1 MCKYSILKIIEGFLL
16 IQVGSTLFKIQKSVT
31 LLLYTAFL
39 FKDLNFFMQHKMATV
54 IIGTGCYI
62 PDIVKTNSDFTVHNF
77 FADDNIALDIEPHI
91 IVEKFKKITGIEER
105 RYAASDMDS
114 SDMAAIAAQKA
125 IEDAGCDPETIDQI
139 IVAHN
144 FGNVLKNTIQT
155 DAVPSLA
162 SRVKHALNIKN
173 PSCIPYDILFGCP
186 GWVQG
191 VIQSHAFFAAGIAKK
206 SLVIGSETLSRV
218 LDIYDRDSM
227 IFSDGA
233 GACVLEA
240 KNQQETRS
248 GILGYSVQSHSGE
261 EINYLNMGKSYF
273 PDSDPRIRYIK
284 MRGRKVYEYAM
295 KHVPEA
301 MKICLDNSGVD
312 ISDLKKIFIHQANE
326 KMDEAIIK
334 ELYKLYGFANAPEN
348 IMPMSI
354 HNLGNSSVATVPT
367 LYDMVK
373 KGLMPEHS
381 LHDGDVVLFAS
392 VGAGMNIN
400 AVCYRV

>member
-1 MCKYSILKIIEGFLL
+1 MPNKL
-16 IQVGSTLFKIQKSVT
+16 
-31 LLLYTAFL
+31 
-39 FKDLNFFMQHKMATV
+39 ATV
-54 IIGTGCYI
+54 ITGTGSYI
-62 PDIVKTNSDFTVHNF
+62 PDFVKTNRDFTGHNF
-77 FADDNIALDIEPHI
+77 FAEDNTALGIEPHI

-105 RYAASDMDS
+105 RYAPSNIES

-144 FGNVLKNTIQT
+144 FGNVTKHTIQT
-155 DAVPSLA
+155 DVLPALA

-173 PSCIPYDILFGCP
+173 PSCVPYDILFGCP

-191 VIQSHAFFAAGIAKK
+191 IIQADAYFKAGVAKK
-206 SLVIGSETLSRV
+206 CLVIGTETLSRV
-218 LDIYDRDSM
+218 LDVYDRDSM

-233 GACVLEA
+233 GATVLEA
-240 KNQQETRS
+240 KSAEETNS
-248 GILGYSVQSHSGE
+248 GILGSSVQSHCME
-261 EINYLNMGKSYF
+261 EIGYLNMGKSFY

-284 MRGRKVYEYAM
+284 MKGRKVYEYAI
-295 KHVPEA
+295 KHVPVA
-301 MKICLDNSGVD
+301 MKLCLDKSGVH
-312 ISDLKKIFIHQANE
+312 IHEVKKVFIHQANE

-334 ELYKLYGFANAPEN
+334 EMYKLYGIDNAPKN

-354 HNLGNSSVATVPT
+354 HNLGNSSVATIPT

-373 KGLMPEHS
+373 KGLMPEHN
-381 LHDGDVVLFAS
+381 LKAGDVILFAS

>member
-1 MCKYSILKIIEGFLL
+1 MPNKL
-16 IQVGSTLFKIQKSVT
+16 
-31 LLLYTAFL
+31 
-39 FKDLNFFMQHKMATV
+39 ATV
-54 IIGTGCYI
+54 ITGTGSYI
-62 PDIVKTNSDFTVHNF
+62 PEFVKSNRDFTGHNF
-77 FADDNIALDIEPHI
+77 FAEDNTALGIEPHI

-105 RYAASDMDS
+105 RYAPSNIES

-144 FGNVLKNTIQT
+144 FGNVTKHTIQT
-155 DAVPSLA
+155 DVLPALA

-173 PSCIPYDILFGCP
+173 PSCVPYDILFGCP

-191 VIQSHAFFAAGIAKK
+191 IIQADAYFKAGVAKK
-206 SLVIGSETLSRV
+206 CLVIGTETLSRV
-218 LDIYDRDSM
+218 LDVYDRDSM

-233 GACVLEA
+233 GATVLEA
-240 KNQQETRS
+240 KSAAETNS
-248 GILGYSVQSHSGE
+248 GILGSSVQSHCME
-261 EINYLNMGKSYF
+261 EIGYLNMGKSFY

-284 MRGRKVYEYAM
+284 MKGRKVYEYAI
-295 KHVPEA
+295 KHVPVA
-301 MKICLDNSGVD
+301 MKLCLDKSGVH
-312 ISDLKKIFIHQANE
+312 IHEVKKVFIHQANE

-334 ELYKLYGFANAPEN
+334 EMYKLYGIDNAPQN

-354 HNLGNSSVATVPT
+354 HNLGNSSVATIPT

-373 KGLMPEHS
+373 KGLMPEHN
-381 LHDGDVVLFAS
+381 LNAGDVILFAS